1 MIGQIL
7 VFALSFS
14 AFAVDGGVADRI
26 AATVNDQ
33 VISLS
38 EVYDIGKDYIQ
49 QRCADAPSDSCEREK
64 ELEVLDALIKRDL
77 IRDELGRL
85 QMRVTSEDIDQAI
98 NQAVRDGGFE
108 DRQALRDEYESQG
121 VRWDFVREDIAN
133 RLRLQRFQQRVLLPR
148 VAVSSD
154 EVLDAYQRTARKEQ
168 KMEIE
173 IEAIGILVP
182 EDADQQTRIDM
193 VAQAA
198 GLVTAINSEEVSW
211 EEAVEKYDGAG
222 LNEIVT
228 GRAYPKGTLDAKL
241 EKVAFD
247 AEIGVT
253 LPPVLVDRIL
263 FVMRVLKKGLG
274 KGKVVPFEEIEE
286 QLKMQIFQEKVGEAE
301 EEWYQR
307 ARRAAH
313 IDVVL
318 EDPE

>member
-1 MIGQIL
+1 MISHL
-7 VFALSFS
+7 L
-14 AFAVDGGVADRI
+14 AFAFAAMALEGAVVDRI

-33 VISLS
+33 VITQS

-49 QRCADAPSDSCEREK
+49 QRCAATPTAKCEREM

-77 IRDELGRL
+77 IRDELARL
-85 QMRVTSEDIDQAI
+85 EMRVTSEDIDMAI

-121 VRWDFVREDIAN
+121 VRWDFVRDDISN

-148 VAVSSD
+148 VAVAQD
-154 EVLDAYQRTARKEQ
+154 EVVDAYQRTARKERSL
-168 KMEIE
+168 EVDLE
-173 IEAIGILVP
+173 GIGIVVP
-182 EDADQQTRIDM
+182 TEADQQTRINM

-198 GLVTAINSEEVSW
+198 ELVTAINKEEVTW
-211 EEAVEKYDGAG
+211 AEAVEQYDGAG

-228 GRAYPKGTLDAKL
+228 GRSYGPGVLDDVL
-241 EKVAFD
+241 DKVAFA

-253 LPPVLVDRIL
+253 QPPVMVGEVL
-263 FVMRVLKKGLG
+263 FVIRVVKKGLG
-274 KGKVVPFEEIEE
+274 KSKVVPFEEIEE
-286 QLKMQIFQEKVGEAE
+286 QLRMQIFQEKVAEAE

-313 IDVVL
+313 IDVLL
-318 EDPE
+318 EDVE

>member
-1 MIGQIL
+1 MI
-7 VFALSFS
+7 ALFLLFVLP
-14 AFAVDGGVADRI
+14 ALAIDGGVVDRI

-33 VISLS
+33 VITQS
-38 EVYDIGKDYIQ
+38 EVYDIGKDYIA
-49 QRCADAPSDSCEREK
+49 QRCQGTPTSKCEREM

-77 IRDELGRL
+77 IRDELVRL

-98 NQAVRDGGFE
+98 NQSVRDGGFE

-148 VAVSSD
+148 VAVAED
-154 EVLDAYQRTARKEQ
+154 EVLDAYQRTARKER
-168 KMEIE
+168 KLEVE
-173 IEAIGILVP
+173 LEGIGILVP
-182 EDADQQTRIDM
+182 ADADQQLRISM

-198 GLVTAINSEEVSW
+198 ELVTSINAEEITW
-211 EEAVEKYDGAG
+211 AAAVEEYDGAK

-228 GRAYPKGTLDAKL
+228 GRPYQEGDLDEVL
-241 EKVAFD
+241 DKVVFS

-253 LPPVLVDRIL
+253 QAPVLVGEVL
-263 FVMRVLKKGLG
+263 FVMRVVKKGLG
-274 KGKVVPFEEIEE
+274 EGQVVAFEEIEE
-286 QLKMQIFQEKVGEAE
+286 RLRMQIFQEKVAEAE

-313 IDVVL
+313 IDVLL
-318 EDPE
+318 EDIEE